1 MRLSTV
7 LAFNLI
13 FKGYSLPH
21 DHSGPSAKIVGSDD
35 EELQPLLY
43 EKGES
48 TEFISQTVTR
58 QSRTSRKS
66 RKSRKSRLSRPDNEF
81 NEFDQHA
88 LLLKMNLNFT
98 ASQNIIQDERT
109 HPVTLQP
116 SFTKLSLDLPSIK
129 SNVVRSSLRAA
140 GSPEVDEMKPEVIIA
155 SIDSQKTDERVLHK
169 FPHSKIN
176 SEEIEVVI
184 FQSNGTKVVP
194 GTVIASKNKVPAP
207 GTIITTIKNDKT
219 VPTSFPITL
228 IDSSNLF
235 SEDFNISILCPKL
248 PTVDFSTSTVSKH
261 KKIKS
266 LDEKSI
272 NTLDF
277 DNSVTGP
284 KINLD
289 TEITSNFVSS
299 VLVPFFKS
307 GKVLDRKSTY
317 VVIIH
322 HFFNYVILSLFAYV
336 DTL

>member
-7 LAFNLI
+7 LFKSILAFNIIL
-13 FKGYSLPH
+13 KGYSLPH

-66 RKSRKSRLSRPDNEF
+66 RLSRRDTGF

-109 HPVTLQP
+109 HP

-129 SNVVRSSLRAA
+129 SNVARSSLRAA
-140 GSPEVDEMKPEVIIA
+140 GSPEVAEMKPEVIIA

-207 GTIITTIKNDKT
+207 GTIITTIKKDKT
-219 VPTSFPITL
+219 VPTAFPITL
-228 IDSSNLF
+228 IDSSNSF
-235 SEDFNISILCPKL
+235 SEDFNNSILCPKL
-248 PTVDFSTSTVSKH
+248 PTVDVSTSTVSKH

-289 TEITSNFVSS
+289 TEITSDFVSS

-307 GKVLDRKSTY
+307 GKVLDRKSSY

-322 HFFNYVILSLFAYV
+322 SKFKGYNKKHF
-336 DTL
+336 

>member
-7 LAFNLI
+7 LFKSILAFNLI

-109 HPVTLQP
+109 HP

-129 SNVVRSSLRAA
+129 SNVARSSLRAA
-140 GSPEVDEMKPEVIIA
+140 GSPEVAEMKPEVIIA

-184 FQSNGTKVVP
+184 FQSHGTKVVP

-322 HFFNYVILSLFAYV
+322 NGLIHYFSNYVILFLFA
-336 DTL
+336 

>member
-1 MRLSTV
+1 
-7 LAFNLI
+7 
-13 FKGYSLPH
+13 
-21 DHSGPSAKIVGSDD
+21 
-35 EELQPLLY
+35 
-43 EKGES
+43 
-48 TEFISQTVTR
+48 
-58 QSRTSRKS
+58 
-66 RKSRKSRLSRPDNEF
+66 
-81 NEFDQHA
+81 
-88 LLLKMNLNFT
+88 MNLNFT

-109 HPVTLQP
+109 HP

-129 SNVVRSSLRAA
+129 SNVARSSLRAA
-140 GSPEVDEMKPEVIIA
+140 GSPEVAEMKPEVIIA

-169 FPHSKIN
+169 FPHSKIS

-194 GTVIASKNKVPAP
+194 GTIIASKNKVPAP
-207 GTIITTIKNDKT
+207 GTIITTIKKDKT
-219 VPTSFPITL
+219 VPTAFPITL
-228 IDSSNLF
+228 IDSSNSF
-235 SEDFNISILCPKL
+235 SEDFNNSILCPKL
-248 PTVDFSTSTVSKH
+248 PTVDVSTSTVSKH

-272 NTLDF
+272 NMLDF

-289 TEITSNFVSS
+289 TKITSEFVSS

-322 HFFNYVILSLFAYV
+322 NGLIHYFSNYVILFLFA
-336 DTL
+336 

>member
-7 LAFNLI
+7 LFKSILAFNLI

-66 RKSRKSRLSRPDNEF
+66 RLSRRDTGF

-109 HPVTLQP
+109 HP

-129 SNVVRSSLRAA
+129 SNVARSSLRAA
-140 GSPEVDEMKPEVIIA
+140 GSPEVAEMKPEVIIA

-194 GTVIASKNKVPAP
+194 GTIIASKNKVPAP
-207 GTIITTIKNDKT
+207 GTIITTIKKDKT
-219 VPTSFPITL
+219 VPTAFPITL
-228 IDSSNLF
+228 IDSSNSF
-235 SEDFNISILCPKL
+235 SEDFNNSILCPKL
-248 PTVDFSTSTVSKH
+248 PTVDVSTSTVSKH

-272 NTLDF
+272 NMLDF

-289 TEITSNFVSS
+289 TKITSEFVSS

-322 HFFNYVILSLFAYV
+322 NGLIHYFSNYVILFLFA
-336 DTL
+336 